1 MVANEDLEKAKT
13 YLNQVS
19 WADGLMFAPKNMKEI
34 PLLLN
39 ILGQGWVYPEEE
51 KQSPFVIGP
60 EPGPLGLPSSTLP
73 LGHQVQMWACTSQ
86 VYCRWPRSELSFH
99 CLLSSQCANLELQ
112 CLWWSFS
119 EPHFNLVVLLC
130 CHVNKGPWRR
140 GCCMISAYVVFALSS
155 MTYWKTSF
163 RQRNGQETG
172 HWKSKGRPGVW
183 RDMRNV
189 GTKFN

>member
-73 LGHQVQMWACTSQ
+73 LGHQLQMWACTSQ

-119 EPHFNLVVLLC
+119 EPCPHVGMAQRLLLVWQYGWAKLWHNASL
-130 CHVNKGPWRR
+130 GSWEQ
-140 GCCMISAYVVFALSS
+140 LS
-155 MTYWKTSF
+155 
-163 RQRNGQETG
+163 
-172 HWKSKGRPGVW
+172 
-183 RDMRNV
+183 
-189 GTKFN
+189 